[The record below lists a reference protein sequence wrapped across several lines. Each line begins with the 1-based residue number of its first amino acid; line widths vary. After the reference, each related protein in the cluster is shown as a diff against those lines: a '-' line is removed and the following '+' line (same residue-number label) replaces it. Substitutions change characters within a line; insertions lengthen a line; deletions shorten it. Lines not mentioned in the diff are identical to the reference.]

1 MGAYSKQGSANNH
14 IDKIFIKESAGNI
27 EIAEGYIKNS
37 SGFSLI
43 YKNKKTFSITYNLT
57 NCYGNNLPTN
67 IIEGESI
74 TITFY
79 ADAGYSF
86 TIGPSEVNVS
96 GATKNWD
103 YSSGRLTISNPT
115 DNVIITLSADKQ
127 PIFYTVTFSSDYD
140 FSIDGGEIGTY
151 YETTYEYNES
161 DPTANDLYYAISMDY
176 GIDEVIVSGPCASS
190 STGGEIGETYREI
203 AIFGASGDLSITI
216 TGTV

>member
-1 MGAYSKQGSANNH
+1 MGAYSKQGSSNNH

-27 EIAEGYIKNS
+27 EIAEGYVKNS
-37 SGFSLI
+37 NGFSLI

-79 ADAGYSF
+79 ADDGYSF
-86 TIGPSEVNVS
+86 ALGPSEVNVS
-96 GATKNWD
+96 GATEDWD
-103 YSSGRLTISNPT
+103 YNSGTLIISNPT

-127 PIFYTVTFSSDYD
+127 PIFYTVTFSSDYE

-151 YETTYEYNES
+151 YETTYEYNET
-161 DPTANDLYYAISMDY
+161 DPTANNLYYGISMGY
-176 GIDEVIVSGPCASS
+176 GIEDITVSGTCESYS
-190 STGGEIGETYREI
+190 STGDPGDTYREI
-203 AIFGASGDLSITI
+203 AIFGADGDLYITI
-216 TGTV
+216 TGVA

>member
-14 IDKIFIKESAGNI
+14 IDKIFIKESTGNI
-27 EIAEGYIKNS
+27 EIAEGYVKNS

-67 IIEGESI
+67 IIEGESL

-79 ADAGYSF
+79 ANEGYSF
-86 TIGPSEVNVS
+86 AIGPSEVNVS

-127 PIFYTVTFSSDYD
+127 PTIYTVSFSSDYN

-161 DPTANDLYYAISMDY
+161 DPTANNLYYGISM
-176 GIDEVIVSGPCASS
+176 
-190 STGGEIGETYREI
+190 
-203 AIFGASGDLSITI
+203 
-216 TGTV
+216 